1 MYRKSKSET
10 STIAQVGESELFRT
24 AVFSNDE
31 TSFNIV
37 KIPSSLDFITAQPIF
52 QSLPTRSVPSKMNQ
66 TTVCCWLTFVAND
79 LQHLKR
85 K

>member
-1 MYRKSKSET
+1 VYRKGKSET

-52 QSLPTRSVPSKMNQ
+52 QSLPTRNEPSIISQ
-66 TTVCCWLTFVAND
+66 AVELVIVG
-79 LQHLKR
+79 
-85 K
+85 